1 MLLRA
6 REHQEPPEAGRSKEG
21 FSAIGLVGSMDL
33 EHFNFGLWPLELQG
47 INFCGFKSPICSN
60 LYKKHKKLIIKYEY
74 SGKVYKKGEFFSFS
88 FLKYIFIL
96 FFYIIFFS
104 FLLHFLPLYQKT
116 LYFKFAACTIFN
128 KSIFSIEQP
137 EIILLLALRA
147 PVIQKRSQ
155 VNKRW

>member
-96 FFYIIFFS
+96 FFTSFS
-104 FLLHFLPLYQKT
+104 FLFFYIFFHYTKKLYI
-116 LYFKFAACTIFN
+116 LN
-128 KSIFSIEQP
+128 
-137 EIILLLALRA
+137 LLLVLFLIN
-147 PVIQKRSQ
+147 PFSP
-155 VNKRW
+155 